1 MLLIHP
7 PVVKPTEPPA
17 GIARI
22 AGTLRAHGV
31 ACALWDANLEGL
43 LTLITS
49 AAEQAGR
56 AGGSGGAWTRRAGR
70 HAAANLSALRQETL
84 YGRPALYQ
92 RTVRDVN
99 RILGTAPPGHI
110 RISLSDYQDAGLSP
124 LRSRDLLRAAAEPER
139 NPFFP
144 FFSNRL
150 DERIDAL
157 RPRTVGFSLN
167 YLSQALCAFA
177 MIGFLRRRHPA
188 LTILLGGSLVTSW
201 ADSLRETFPFRG
213 LVDDWIAG
221 PGEGPLLACLG
232 IRNGEPE
239 NRPPDYTDLPRTDY
253 LSPGPV
259 LPFSASSGCYWRR
272 CSFCPESSEG
282 TPYRPIPPVQVRTQL
297 AALCDRTKP
306 VLIHFLDNAL
316 SPALLKDL
324 IEHPPGVPW
333 YGFSRFIPELD
344 DVDFCRALRES
355 GCAMLQLGLESG
367 DQRVLDSLR
376 KGIDLT
382 TASRA
387 LTNLAGAG
395 IAPYVYLLFGAPAE
409 TSDAAHR
416 TLEFAVRHADRIAF
430 LNLSIFN
437 LPARGMET
445 ERLETSAFYDGDLTL
460 YRRFV
465 HPRGWDRS
473 SVRRFLEREF
483 RPHPLL
489 KPILQLDP
497 PFFTSNH
504 APFIA
509 MSHLRRAPLTPPIR
523 KEPDP

>member
-7 PVVKPTEPPA
+7 PVVKPAEPPA
-17 GIARI
+17 GIARL

-31 ACALWDANLEGL
+31 ASSLWDANLEGL
-43 LTLITS
+43 LALMTS
-49 AAEQAGR
+49 AAGEAERLDGR
-56 AGGSGGAWTRRAGR
+56 AGAWTRRAGR
-70 HAAANLSALRQETL
+70 HAAAHLSALRQGAL

-99 RILGTAPPGHI
+99 RLLGIATPGHI
-110 RISLSDYQDAGLSP
+110 RVSLSDYRDADLSP

-150 DERIDAL
+150 EERIDAL

-201 ADSLRETFPFRG
+201 AAPLRETSPFRG

-221 PGEGPLLACLG
+221 PGEGPLLARLG
-232 IRNGEPE
+232 IRNGGRE
-239 NRPPDYTDLPRTDY
+239 NRPPDYTDLPQADY

-259 LPFSASSGCYWRR
+259 LPFSASHGCYWRR

-282 TPYRPIPPVQVRTQL
+282 APYRPLSPAQVRTQL

-306 VLIHFLDNAL
+306 ALIHFLDNAL
-316 SPALLKDL
+316 SPVLLKAL
-324 IEHPPGVPW
+324 IEHPPGSPW
-333 YGFSRFIPELD
+333 YGFSRFTPELAD
-344 DVDFCRALRES
+344 ADFCRALRDS
-355 GCAMLQLGLESG
+355 GCVMLQLGLESG
-367 DQRVLDSLR
+367 DQRVLDHLQ
-376 KGIDLT
+376 KGLDLT
-382 TASRA
+382 TASLS

-395 IAPYVYLLFGAPAE
+395 IAPYVYLLFGVPAE
-409 TSDAAHR
+409 TPDAAHR
-416 TLEFAVRHADRIAF
+416 TLEFIVRHADRIAF

-437 LPARGMET
+437 LPARGTET
-445 ERLETSAFYDGDLTL
+445 ERLETSPFYDGDLTL

-465 HPRGWDRS
+465 HPRGWNRS
-473 SVRRFLEREF
+473 NVRGFLDSEV

-489 KPILQLDP
+489 KPILQRDP

-509 MSHLRRAPLTPPIR
+509 MSHLRRPSPQPFSKGA
-523 KEPDP
+523 